1 MLGFNAMV
9 TAVVVEE
16 SVTIRRSR
24 REVDNILL
32 H

>member
-1 MLGFNAMV
+1 MV
-9 TAVVVEE
+9 SMATAVVVEE
-16 SVTIRRSR
+16 RVTIRRSR